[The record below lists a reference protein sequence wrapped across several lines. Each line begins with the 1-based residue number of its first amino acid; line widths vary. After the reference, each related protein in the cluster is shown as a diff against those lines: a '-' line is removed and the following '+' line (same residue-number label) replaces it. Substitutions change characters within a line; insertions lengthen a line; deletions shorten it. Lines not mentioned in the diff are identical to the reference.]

1 MSLHRYF
8 QICTSLTVNS
18 NDRLAFQYPYV
29 LAFEP
34 TFVEIRHV
42 QTGAMAQIIQGN
54 NLRCL
59 FADSPP
65 SLPVASASQQLS
77 PYQQQQQQMY
87 NQVGQSQAG
96 RQSLPNGYGS
106 QYPHLYQPQQVPFP
120 QRPAPPF
127 SRDEI
132 LVVSDDRIMRLQMHT
147 PPQPTPSPQ
156 MQQLQIQQQQQQPP
170 QMAQSP
176 AAARWAL

>member
-1 MSLHRYF
+1 MSRPRCAQKCF
-8 QICTSLTVNS
+8 SLTLNCD
-18 NDRLAFQYPYV
+18 NLLAFQYPYV

-34 TFVEIRHV
+34 TFVEIRNV

-65 SLPVASASQQLS
+65 SLPAANASQQLS
-77 PYQQQQQQMY
+77 PYQQQMY
-87 NQVGQSQAG
+87 NQSQQG
-96 RQSLPNGYGS
+96 GPYRQSLPNGYGS
-106 QYPHLYQPQQVPFP
+106 QYPHLYPQSQIPFP

-132 LVVSDDRIMRLQMHT
+132 LVVSDDRIMTLQMHI

-156 MQQLQIQQQQQQPP
+156 MQQL
-170 QMAQSP
+170 
-176 AAARWAL
+176 